1 MTNEIVGTLFLFES
15 SFFLGKLAFKCCNS
29 LISLCI
35 GFEEK
40 DLGHEIIQIGILD
53 CFKKLP

>member
-1 MTNEIVGTLFLFES
+1 MTNEIVGTLNSFES
-15 SFFLGKLAFKCCNS
+15 SFCGQLASKCCNS

-40 DLGHEIIQIGILD
+40 DLGHEIIKIGVLD